1 MATEKGGLKDTHE
14 DEPAR
19 TSGSPLLTLG
29 RQLGAE
35 DHRESGPSIR
45 DCACRHSF
53 WTSHV
58 SCTPELSYTLDADSS
73 YYFCFIDKE
82 TKAQKAQDTCP
93 KPHSL

>member
-45 DCACRHSF
+45 GCVCRHSF

-58 SCTPELSYTLDADSS
+58 SCTPELSYTLDADSCNFHNNPLREVLLLFLF
-73 YYFCFIDKE
+73 YR
-82 TKAQKAQDTCP
+82 
-93 KPHSL
+93 